1 LEQKSRRHQKDTPPS
16 VKAISYL
23 YEETADNGR
32 SFTRPLYTLAL
43 ITILFFSVYSN
54 IALFMSNLGL
64 ESNPGLDYYGS
75 FTFTMVQVVKPF
87 SVWLPSGGA
96 TIELLVTAGGWMSIV
111 LKLLATVQSL
121 ITLSLVTLFLLALL
135 RRFKL
140 G

>member
-1 LEQKSRRHQKDTPPS
+1 M
-16 VKAISYL
+16 ISYL
-23 YEETADNGR
+23 YKETADNGR
-32 SFTRPLYTLAL
+32 SFTRPLYTLAW

-54 IALFMSNLGL
+54 IALFV
-64 ESNPGLDYYGS
+64 SNPGLDYYGS
-75 FTFTMVQVVKPF
+75 FTFTMVQVFKPF

-121 ITLSLVTLFLLALL
+121 ITLSLVTLFLLALR